1 MSEQSEEKALRQGHE
16 CAMSALAA
24 ERERIACLNPADRLH
39 WWLGFVA
46 AAMGAA
52 LSSVGEP
59 AFRKYTRLAAP
70 GRGQGTDGK
79 LGTQADVQTQAL
91 TRPRRLGSAPPGPI
105 CRKWV

>member
-24 ERERIACLNPADRLH
+24 ERERIASLNPADRLH

-52 LSSVGEP
+52 LASVGEP
-59 AFRKYTRLAAP
+59 AFRLLRSALGEEQEQQPVAARKEDV
-70 GRGQGTDGK
+70 GAGTK
-79 LGTQADVQTQAL
+79 LRKKGTYVKGVLTQTKKKA
-91 TRPRRLGSAPPGPI
+91 
-105 CRKWV
+105 

>member
-24 ERERIACLNPADRLH
+24 ERERIASLNPADRLH

-52 LSSVGEP
+52 LASVGEP
-59 AFRKYTRLAAP
+59 AFRVLRSALGEEQEDVSPVTRQ
-70 GRGQGTDGK
+70 RKKGTYIKDV
-79 LGTQADVQTQAL
+79 LTQTKKKA
-91 TRPRRLGSAPPGPI
+91 
-105 CRKWV
+105 

>member
-24 ERERIACLNPADRLH
+24 ERTRIASLSPADRLH

-59 AFRKYTRLAAP
+59 AFRVLRSALAEEQEQRTVTVRKEYVGSGTRLRKKRTYIK
-70 GRGQGTDGK
+70 G
-79 LGTQADVQTQAL
+79 VV
-91 TRPRRLGSAPPGPI
+91 TRLKKKA
-105 CRKWV
+105 

>member
-24 ERERIACLNPADRLH
+24 ERERIASLNPADRLH

-52 LSSVGEP
+52 LASVGEP
-59 AFRKYTRLAAP
+59 AFRVLRSALGEEQEDVGSGTRL
-70 GRGQGTDGK
+70 RKKGTYIKGV
-79 LGTQADVQTQAL
+79 LTQTKKKA
-91 TRPRRLGSAPPGPI
+91 
-105 CRKWV
+105 

>member
-24 ERERIACLNPADRLH
+24 ERERIGSLNPADRLH

-52 LSSVGEP
+52 LASVGEP
-59 AFRKYTRLAAP
+59 AFRVLRSALGEEQEDVSSGTRL
-70 GRGQGTDGK
+70 RKKGTYIKGV
-79 LGTQADVQTQAL
+79 LTQTKKKA
-91 TRPRRLGSAPPGPI
+91 
-105 CRKWV
+105 